1 MVIELTLSQL
11 MEVQV
16 KMYGEQLLVAVA
28 KTTLGLLRK
37 PHYLLHP
44 VTAND
49 NSSGDKLDGMI
60 YFFYKYVNYLTGL
73 VLLQGNLSY

>member
-1 MVIELTLSQL
+1 MIESGHWTYTVTIN
-11 MEVQV
+11 EVQV

-44 VTAND
+44 VTADD

-60 YFFYKYVNYLTGL
+60 
-73 VLLQGNLSY
+73 

>member
-1 MVIELTLSQL
+1 MQELTEKNVYPFVNFFFINDREWSLNFTLSQL

-44 VTAND
+44 VTADD

-60 YFFYKYVNYLTGL
+60 
-73 VLLQGNLSY
+73 

>member
-28 KTTLGLLRK
+28 KRTLGLLRK

-60 YFFYKYVNYLTGL
+60 
-73 VLLQGNLSY
+73 

>member
-37 PHYLLHP
+37 PHYLYP

-60 YFFYKYVNYLTGL
+60 YFLPPSKSINMSIT
-73 VLLQGNLSY
+73 

>member
-37 PHYLLHP
+37 PHYLPHP

-60 YFFYKYVNYLTGL
+60 YFFPPSKSINMSIT
-73 VLLQGNLSY
+73 

>member
-1 MVIELTLSQL
+1 

-44 VTAND
+44 VTADD
-49 NSSGDKLDGMI
+49 NSSGDKLDSPSLQI
-60 YFFYKYVNYLTGL
+60 YKYVNYLTGL